1 VSAKSADTPKQ
12 LEGKDFMQAVEVRT
26 LNVTVTYV
34 AAKEPFKQK
43 DVSRTETV
51 KALKAEVLNAFG
63 LVEGPGGDGKTFTYT
78 LFHGKTP
85 LEDPNQTLGDLAGD
99 KHELELKLTQQVTQG

>member
-1 VSAKSADTPKQ
+1 M
-12 LEGKDFMQAVEVRT
+12 EAVEVKT

-43 DVSRTETV
+43 DVTRSETV
-51 KALKAEVLNAFG
+51 NTLKAEVLKAFG
-63 LVEGPGGDGKTFTYT
+63 LVEGPGTDGKTFTYT

-85 LEDPNQTLGDLAGD
+85 LENLNQTLGDVAGD

>member
-1 VSAKSADTPKQ
+1 MPAT
-12 LEGKDFMQAVEVRT
+12 EVKT

-34 AAKEPFKQK
+34 AAKEPFKQQ
-43 DVSRTETV
+43 DVSRSETI
-51 KALKAEVLNAFG
+51 KTLKEGVLKAFG
-63 LVEGPGGDGKTFTYT
+63 LVEGAGADGKTFTYT

-85 LEDPNQTLGDLAGD
+85 LENLNQTLGDVAGD

>member
-1 VSAKSADTPKQ
+1 M
-12 LEGKDFMQAVEVRT
+12 EAVEVKT

-43 DVSRTETV
+43 DVSRSETV
-51 KALKAEVLNAFG
+51 KTLKEEVLKAFG
-63 LVEGPGGDGKTFTYT
+63 LVEGPGADGKTFTYT

-85 LEDPNQTLGDLAGD
+85 LENPNQTLGDIAGD

>member
-1 VSAKSADTPKQ
+1 MPAI
-12 LEGKDFMQAVEVRT
+12 EVKT

-34 AAKEPFKQK
+34 AAKESFKQK
-43 DVSRTETV
+43 DVSRSETV
-51 KALKAEVLNAFG
+51 KILKAEVLNAFG
-63 LVEGPGGDGKTFTYT
+63 LIEGSGADGKTFTYT

-85 LEDPNQTLGDLAGD
+85 LENLNQTLGEVAGD